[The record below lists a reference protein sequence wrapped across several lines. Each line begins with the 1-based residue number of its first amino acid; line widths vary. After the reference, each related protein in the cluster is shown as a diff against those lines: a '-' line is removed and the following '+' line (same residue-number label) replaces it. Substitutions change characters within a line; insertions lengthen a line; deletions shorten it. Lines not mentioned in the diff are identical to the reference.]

1 MADFLPPL
9 PENFEPTRATLHA
22 YAHAVGAIPRAHAVA
37 HSKWWHLSLKVRP
50 RGLVTDTVSL
60 PGGGL
65 ADVSMD
71 LRSHEVVVSS
81 FDGAETRIPMTDGL
95 TGTEMGD
102 RLIELAAGLGL
113 TGEYNR
119 EKFEN
124 DEPREYDPAVAA
136 TYFEAAA
143 NVSHI
148 FNHHLQ
154 SLDGEVGQVQLW
166 PHNFDLAC
174 EWFGTRVETY
184 EEGGEVT
191 EHPSQ
196 LNLGFYPAG
205 RAYFYSNPWPFEREE
220 LMANDLP
227 HGAEWHTEGWEG
239 SILYYDQLA
248 GDPDA
253 ATKLAEFARAVFDI
267 ASPTL
272 TA

>member
-9 PENFEPTRATLHA
+9 PDDFEPTRATLHA
-22 YAHAVGAIPRAHAVA
+22 YAHAVGAIPRTHADP
-37 HSKWWHLSLKVRP
+37 HDKWWHVSLKVTE
-50 RGLVTDTVSL
+50 RGLETDSMSL
-60 PGGGL
+60 PGGETFNVRL
-65 ADVSMD
+65 D
-71 LRSHEVVVSS
+71 LTSHEVVLAAGS
-81 FDGAETRIPMTDGL
+81 DETPISMTDGL
-95 TGTEMGD
+95 TGTEMGE
-102 RLIELAAGLGL
+102 RLIDLVGGLGL
-113 TGEYNR
+113 AGEYNR
-119 EKFEN
+119 EKFESS
-124 DEPREYDPAVAA
+124 DAREYTPEVVS
-136 TYFEAAA
+136 TYFTAAR
-143 NVSHI
+143 NVRDV
-148 FNHHLQ
+148 FERHLA
-154 SLDGEVGQVQLW
+154 SLPGEVSQVQLW

-196 LNLGFYPAG
+196 LNLGFYPEG
-205 RAYFYSNPWPFEREE
+205 RAYFYSNPWPFETDKLTE
-220 LMANDLP
+220 MPLP

-253 ATKLAEFARAVFDI
+253 ATKLADFARAVFDA